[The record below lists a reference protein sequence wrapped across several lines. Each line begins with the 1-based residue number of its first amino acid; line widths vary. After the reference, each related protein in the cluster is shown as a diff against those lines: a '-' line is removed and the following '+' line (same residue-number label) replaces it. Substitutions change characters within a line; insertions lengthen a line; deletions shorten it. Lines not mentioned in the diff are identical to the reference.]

1 MSQEIQN
8 EPKEQSS
15 NRNAS
20 EPKVTK
26 ALRAHKKVDYFEEF
40 SDGDQEEYEEAEEKR
55 QIRNPPRRKKRER
68 SSKANKENKKVNF
81 DISDKDESKHSNYG
95 FIIDLNSITEK
106 DNKELKN
113 SELILI
119 LLEICLNS
127 AKYGINSDNSSRNF
141 WDKLSQRDDLFHYL
155 NQFKPET
162 LRKYWRKLRTTYK
175 YKKLISAIK
184 EFADKLN
191 EENMKL
197 LSSINAISEY
207 VINPSKGIDHFVKK
221 YSIKQPIHKPH
232 ENDVLYEKNE
242 TENEEEDG
250 NVNPEKAIND
260 IIESLSRCFPEKE
273 KEEIYNKLL
282 AVNGNV
288 EQAYLSIK
296 DEEHFSFFA
305 FKEEEDNLIL
315 NSNDNEEKYKE
326 LIMLKGNDNIKIRKE
341 FLLGEIKV

>member
-1 MSQEIQN
+1 MSQEIIQN
-8 EPKEQSS
+8 EPKEQTS
-15 NRNAS
+15 NSNVAHF
-20 EPKVTK
+20 EQKATK

-68 SSKANKENKKVNF
+68 SSNKENKKVNYT
-81 DISDKDESKHSNYG
+81 ISDRDDSKHSNYG
-95 FIIDLNSITEK
+95 FIIDLNSLK
-106 DNKELKN
+106 DSKEIKN
-113 SELILI
+113 SDLILI

-127 AKYGINSDNSSRNF
+127 PKYGIDSDNSSRNF
-141 WDKLSQRDDLFHYL
+141 WDKLSQREDLFHYL

-197 LSSINAISEY
+197 LSSINAISDY

-232 ENDVLYEKNE
+232 ENEVLYEKSE

-260 IIESLSRCFPEKE
+260 IVESLKRIFPEKE

-288 EQAYLSIK
+288 EQAYLYIK

-305 FKEEEDNLIL
+305 FNAEEDNLIL
-315 NSNDNEEKYKE
+315 NSNANEEKYKE

-341 FLLGEIKV
+341 FLLGEYKV